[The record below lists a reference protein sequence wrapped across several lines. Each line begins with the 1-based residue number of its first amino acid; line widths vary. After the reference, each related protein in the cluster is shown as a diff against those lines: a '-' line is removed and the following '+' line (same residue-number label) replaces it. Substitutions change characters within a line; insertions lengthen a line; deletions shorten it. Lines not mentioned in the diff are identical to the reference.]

1 MASVFSSS
9 FLCPLKTTKLRIK
22 LQTLQSSQKPFL
34 INSLQ
39 LRELDPKIPQPV
51 QTFWKWLCDEGV
63 VSIKTPVKPGIVAEG
78 LGLVAK
84 RDISKGET
92 ILGVPKRFWINTDAV
107 AESEIGNVCT
117 GLEPWISLALFLL
130 REKWKDDSK
139 WKYYMAVLP
148 ESTDSTIYWWAQLSY
163 LYMVSKPGPSPL
175 GFRSTLEMRLDVKE
189 SCRSEEELSEIQGTQ
204 LLSTTLSVK
213 EYVQNEFQKVEEQ
226 VILGNKRLFPFP
238 ITLDDFFWAFG
249 ILRSRAFSRGGIQNL
264 MLVPFADLANHSVKV
279 TTEDHI
285 HEIGGPA
292 GLFSWDLL
300 FSFQSPLKL
309 KAGDQFLIQYGLNKS
324 NADMAIGYGFIE
336 PNSARDA
343 FTLTLEISKTDDF
356 YGDKLDIAESNGLG
370 ETADFDIKLG
380 QSLPPSLFPYLRLVA
395 LGGTD
400 NFLIE
405 SISGNAV
412 WNLLELP
419 VSRANEELICKV
431 VRDSCRSA
439 LSGYHTTIEEDEKL
453 MKEGNL
459 SSRLQIAVGVRA
471 GEKKVLQQ
479 LDDIFRERELELDE
493 LEYYQERR
501 LKDLDLVGEPK

>member
-34 INSLQ
+34 INSFQ

-92 ILGVPKRFWINTDAV
+92 VLGVPKRFWINTDAV

-148 ESTDSTIYWWAQLSY
+148 ESTDSTIYW
-163 LYMVSKPGPSPL
+163 
-175 GFRSTLEMRLDVKE
+175 
-189 SCRSEEELSEIQGTQ
+189 SEGELSEIQGTQ
-204 LLSTTLSVK
+204 LLCTTLSVK

-226 VILGNKRLFPFP
+226 VILGNKQLFPFP